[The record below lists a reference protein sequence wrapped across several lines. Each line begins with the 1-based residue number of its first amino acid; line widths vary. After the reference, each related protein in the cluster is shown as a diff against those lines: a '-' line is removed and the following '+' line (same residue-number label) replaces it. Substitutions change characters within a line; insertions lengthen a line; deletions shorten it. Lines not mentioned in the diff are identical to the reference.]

1 MDSELL
7 IQGCIKNDAASQRE
21 LYNRYSPMLLS
32 ICYRYGNSRADAE
45 DMLQESFV
53 KIFTH
58 LHTFKHEGNFDGWLK
73 RITIFTCIN
82 FLKKNKRFAEVSELD
97 MANDIAATESN
108 IPLLMQAK
116 QVVESIK
123 LLPVGFRTILNLY
136 AIEGYSHREIADM
149 LDIEESTSRSQY
161 SRAKT
166 YLENI
171 LIKRRIIEPGSSSA
185 VPKWTAVVKPTS

>member
-1 MDSELL
+1 MENQLL
-7 IQGCIKNDAASQRE
+7 IQGCIRNDAASQRE
-21 LYNRYSPMLLS
+21 LYNRYSPLLLA

-58 LHTFKHEGNFDGWLK
+58 LQTFKYEGNFEGWLK

-82 FLKKNKRFAEVSELD
+82 FLKKNKRFSEVAELD
-97 MANDIAATESN
+97 SAHEVAAQDSN
-108 IPLLMQAK
+108 IPLIMQAK
-116 QVVESIK
+116 QVIESIK
-123 LLPVGFRTILNLY
+123 LLPTGFRTILNLY
-136 AIEGYSHREIADM
+136 AIEGYSHREIAEM

-166 YLENI
+166 HLENI
-171 LIKRRIIEPGSSSA
+171 LIKRRIIEPSNTSSQPRWA
-185 VPKWTAVVKPTS
+185 TIVKPAP